1 MNRKVRFGLVMPKQD
16 NIRDID
22 TLRQNFNLRCVLQYY
37 YNGKL
42 LVWLK
47 DRNYINYVHKLEAFN
62 AYNYT
67 KLKKFFGTLF
77 DISDDMLNDDVI
89 VFSQNQL
96 ERLLKTNTK
105 QVIYLCADCFSL
117 SAKYKNKTYIGIN
130 NPKVCFVD
138 LGKKCLS
145 DFNISVSNVQ
155 LPNNF
160 LSVTEECI
168 DEEEITYRKK
178 QVYFISNTMNIKL
191 NKQQVQNSKCI
202 FEKIQ
207 EGFKNFEFNSNLK
220 VDKIEQIIRSTEF
233 FGISMPFNLS
243 LKKER
248 LDSYLKNTFVKEIY
262 NANFY
267 SPMYGDMYGID
278 NTEKE
283 MINEVI
289 DSLCN
294 RDTVCCC
301 THMYVGNDSVS
312 KYSGQES
319 FILFTGFFFNLNKGP
334 HVTRRSTDNFSSTI
348 IRFSFVLW
356 LLFLCA
362 VEEKFYD
369 NELNVVSDLACIL
382 KFSPDMIEDWISF
395 VKCSLTG
402 SKNFEF
408 KTDEARKVFLR

>member
-1 MNRKVRFGLVMPKQD
+1 MNRKVRFGLAMPKQD

-22 TLRQNFNLRCVLQYY
+22 TLKQNFNLRCVLQYY

-138 LGKKCLS
+138 LGKKYLS

-155 LPNNF
+155 LPDNF
-160 LSVTEECI
+160 LSVTEKCI

-178 QVYFISNTMNIKL
+178 QTYLISNTMNIKL
-191 NKQQVQNSKCI
+191 NKQQVQNSKRI
-202 FEKIQ
+202 FEEIQ
-207 EGFKNFEFNSNLK
+207 EGFKNFKFNSNLK
-220 VDKIEQIIRSTEF
+220 VDKIEQIIHSTEF
-233 FGISMPFNLS
+233 FGVSMPFNLS

-248 LDSYLKNTFVKEIY
+248 LDSYLKNIFVKEIY

-267 SPMYGDMYGID
+267 SPVYGDMYGVNNI
-278 NTEKE
+278 EKE
-283 MINEVI
+283 KINEVI
-289 DSLCN
+289 DFLCN
-294 RDTVCCC
+294 SNTVCCRA
-301 THMYVGNDSVS
+301 HAVIGNNLVS
-312 KYSGQES
+312 KDISGGVSGAFYIIFTS
-319 FILFTGFFFNLNKGP
+319 FTNARLFL
-334 HVTRRSTDNFSSTI
+334 STT

-382 KFSPDMIEDWISF
+382 KFSPDMIEDWINF
-395 VKCSLTG
+395 VKYSLTG

-408 KTDEARKVFLR
+408 KTAEAKKVFLR